1 METKVKVIYN
11 YRDVELDRAVL
22 VGEEFV
28 VDSERAEMLVARK
41 LVKVLEVVEEEIVE
55 KEEKEEVK
63 TKELKITKKTK

>member
-28 VDSERAEMLVARK
+28 VDSQRAEMLVARK
-41 LVKVLEVVEEEIVE
+41 LVKVLGAVEEEVVE

>member
-11 YRDVELDRAVL
+11 YRDVELDRPVL

-63 TKELKITKKTK
+63 TKELKTTKKTK

>member
-28 VDSERAEMLVARK
+28 VDSQRAEMLVARK
-41 LVKVLEVVEEEIVE
+41 LVKVLGAVEEEVVE

-63 TKELKITKKTK
+63 TKELKTTKKTK

>member
-28 VDSERAEMLVARK
+28 VDSQRAEMLVARK
-41 LVKVLEVVEEEIVE
+41 LVKILGAVEEEVVE

-63 TKELKITKKTK
+63 TKELKTIKKTK

>member
-28 VDSERAEMLVARK
+28 VDSQRAEMLVARK
-41 LVKVLEVVEEEIVE
+41 LVKLLGAVEEQVVE

-63 TKELKITKKTK
+63 TKELKTTKKTK

>member
-28 VDSERAEMLVARK
+28 VDSQRAEMLVARK
-41 LVKVLEVVEEEIVE
+41 LVKVLGAVEEEVVE

-63 TKELKITKKTK
+63 TKELKTIKKTK